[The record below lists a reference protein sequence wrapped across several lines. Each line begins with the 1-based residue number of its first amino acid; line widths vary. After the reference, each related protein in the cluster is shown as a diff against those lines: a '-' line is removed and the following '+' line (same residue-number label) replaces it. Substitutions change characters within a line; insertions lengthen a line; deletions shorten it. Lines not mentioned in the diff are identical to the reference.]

1 MSHIDSPPKES
12 FGPVIASLDHPLSA
26 SRKEG
31 IVFVCS
37 SSSSFPLAEERDEQR
52 SAFGVSRYGAMLWFN
67 EVLKDR

>member
-31 IVFVCS
+31 IVFFVLLLPLSRLRKRGTS
-37 SSSSFPLAEERDEQR
+37 SVAHS
-52 SAFGVSRYGAMLWFN
+52 G
-67 EVLKDR
+67 